1 MPNKAFTEIIS
12 IIEDFKDL
20 EAPQSTINNRHLLG
34 DLILMSVMTVIAG
47 FDGLLAITNWVE
59 NQAEWL

>member
-1 MPNKAFTEIIS
+1 MPNKAFTEVIS

-34 DLILMSVMTVIAG
+34 DFILMSAMTVIAG
-47 FDGLLAITNWVE
+47 FDGLLAIATWAE

>member
-1 MPNKAFTEIIS
+1 MPNKAFTEVIS

-34 DLILMSVMTVIAG
+34 DFILMSAMTVIAG
-47 FDGLLAITNWVE
+47 FDGLLAIATWVE

>member
-1 MPNKAFTEIIS
+1 MPNKAFTEVIS

-20 EAPQSTINNRHLLG
+20 EDPQSTINNRHLLG

>member
-1 MPNKAFTEIIS
+1 MPNKAFTEVIS

-34 DLILMSVMTVIAG
+34 DFILMSVMTVIAG